1 MADIYLSH
9 EKPEKKEITKTAKRI
24 EPAVKP
30 SMATKEPKLMA
41 KPLAAAK
48 AAKIKEKR
56 EQKSINELIGRGHRL
71 PLGAFVARPR
81 NMNFESQGR
90 EEKIILLL
98 RRHWITNMRWIFSA
112 IGLALAPL
120 LLTVFPLLGSFPPRL
135 QAAALMLWY
144 LLVLAFTIQQLLSW
158 FFNVGIVTNKRVVDI
173 DFFNLIH
180 KRISDAELDRVQ
192 DVTFTV
198 SGILRTMFNFG
209 TVFIQTAAEKPELSF
224 EDVPNPSLVT
234 KVLEKIVRMKKQ

>member
-9 EKPEKKEITKTAKRI
+9 EKPEKKKIAKTIGKTEPPAKPL
-24 EPAVKP
+24 PAVKKARP
-30 SMATKEPKLMA
+30 AI
-41 KPLAAAK
+41 KPLTAEKIAR
-48 AAKIKEKR
+48 IKEKK
-56 EQKSINELIGRGHRL
+56 ELKSLNGLIGDRSHL

-81 NMNFESQGR
+81 HMSFESQGR

-98 RRHWITNMRWIFSA
+98 RRHWVTNLRWIFSA
-112 IGLALAPL
+112 LGLALAPL
-120 LLTVFPLLGSFPPRL
+120 VLTFFPLLGSFPPRL

-144 LLVLAFTIQQLLSW
+144 LLVLAFIIQQALSW
-158 FFNVGIVTNKRVVDI
+158 FFNVGIVTSKRVVDI

-180 KRISDAELDRVQ
+180 KRISDAELDRIQ

-209 TVFIQTAAEKPELSF
+209 TVFIQTAAEKPEISF

-234 KVLEKIVRMKKQ
+234 KVLEKIIRMRKQ